1 MNNTNRLFYKNLIE
15 FLMHLKHRLYE
26 VATANELS
34 SMQLI
39 LILSLGINQAE
50 SMNYFKKLFNC
61 DASNITN
68 IADALVRKHIISRSE
83 SSEDRRIKEL
93 KLLPKGEKL
102 QQKILEELKTND
114 ASEFFSMD
122 KTQILKMSEYFRDW
136 SEN

>member
-26 VATANELS
+26 IAVANDLS

-39 LILSLGINQAE
+39 MILSLGVNQAE

-68 IADALVRKHIISRSE
+68 IAEALVQKRILSRSE
-83 SSEDRRIKEL
+83 STEDRRIKEL

-102 QQKILEELKTND
+102 QQKILDELKFSD
-114 ASEFFSMD
+114 ASNFFTMD
-122 KTQILKMSEYFRDW
+122 RKQIVNLAEQLKSW
-136 SEN
+136 S